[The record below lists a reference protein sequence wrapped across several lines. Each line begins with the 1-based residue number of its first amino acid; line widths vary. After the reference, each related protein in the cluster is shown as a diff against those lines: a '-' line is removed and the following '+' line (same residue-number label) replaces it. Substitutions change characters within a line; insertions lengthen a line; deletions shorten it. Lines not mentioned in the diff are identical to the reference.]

1 MDAGK
6 LKILFEKSKDK
17 YADSKSIGTTYQTMY
32 NIIYKGSV
40 CKVDLLE
47 KIAKF
52 YKVPIG
58 YFFDEEKSTTNE
70 NDLLNELDSLKQ
82 EVERLNEIISGGNT
96 GQSYVLVAVPVNS
109 DSGEYID
116 LRDMKDISLKI
127 LRK

>member
-1 MDAGK
+1 MNAEK

-17 YADSKSIGTTYQTMY
+17 YADSKLIGTTYQTMY
-32 NIIYKGSV
+32 NIIYKDSI

-52 YKVPIG
+52 YKVPVG
-58 YFFDEEKSTTNE
+58 YFFDEEKSDNNE

-82 EVERLNEIISGGNT
+82 EVERLNKIIANGNN
-96 GQSYVLVAVPVNS
+96 GQSYVLVAVPVDS

-116 LRDMKDISLKI
+116 LRDTKNISLKI
-127 LRK
+127 LRR